1 MCVCSACVC
10 AAHVCMHILYVCC
23 ACVCVCVVH
32 GCGCVDRHTLTGWEE
47 GGGRQGM
54 DWGWS
59 YITSSSNEYSIV
71 NRDKECNLIAKVT

>member
-1 MCVCSACVC
+1 MHVCSCVSMYC
-10 AAHVCMHILYVCC
+10 A
-23 ACVCVCVVH
+23 CVCVVH

-59 YITSSSNEYSIV
+59 YITNEYSIV